1 MASDIVLNGFA
12 PKGAQART
20 RGEGLLAR
28 FSVGIMRCRLAER
41 SFIGYLIQQV
51 LDMVEADIRYRCT
64 RAFSENKGPVMETC
78 RVIVTEG

>member
-1 MASDIVLNGFA
+1 VLNGYA

-28 FSVGIMRCRLAER
+28 FSVGIMRCRLPER

-51 LDMVEADIRYRCT
+51 LEMVEADI
-64 RAFSENKGPVMETC
+64 
-78 RVIVTEG
+78 